1 MSRRNFE
8 AVVMD
13 TVYAV
18 IHVELLEYMFI
29 AHILIYIL
37 HKYWMCNSISPF
49 CDVASGGVIVRIF
62 LLFDNNSIPSSKVW
76 HRCRFKPP
84 NCRLARAAR
93 VVCAQPG
100 TVVCSQTP
108 LSLVV
113 CRSGGGGGF
122 GWLVLSTCLFKS
134 NCIDI
139 KAWLDHHSLLLMAQI
154 KLTLKYLSIRYILQI
169 MRHRIISTNF
179 YLFKPPACSIFQDGG
194 ICKFVNRMSDFRLK
208 SLIQLTT

>member
-1 MSRRNFE
+1 MKCLVL
-8 AVVMD
+8 A
-13 TVYAV
+13 TV
-18 IHVELLEYMFI
+18 IQLLWFY
-29 AHILIYIL
+29 LNCYYL
-37 HKYWMCNSISPF
+37 SCS
-49 CDVASGGVIVRIF
+49 
-62 LLFDNNSIPSSKVW
+62 PSSKVW

-84 NCRLARAAR
+84 NCCLARAAR

-113 CRSGGGGGF
+113 CWSGGGGG
-122 GWLVLSTCLFKS
+122 LLTCWFKS

-139 KAWLDHHSLLLMAQI
+139 KAWLDHHSLLLVAQI

-169 MRHRIISTNF
+169 TRHGIISTNF

-194 ICKFVNRMSDFRLK
+194 IWIWHLSRSPLNVYVVWYLVMIRSMHTL
-208 SLIQLTT
+208 L